1 MAKLSV
7 IASPFST
14 FLLWDLDKVQQ
25 LREHTVNPPGQERYV
40 SPISVED
47 LRVQLQALAGG
58 AVTTAEAQA
67 VIDNTVGV
75 DDVSLATI
83 ATVAAAEVAEL
94 DAGEIA
100 TKVQQ
105 ASVQGLLTYSFVET
119 GNFQLSFDRGVLA
132 KLVEL
137 GWVKVFT
144 SAGDALF
151 AL

>member
-94 DAGEIA
+94 DAGEIQE
-100 TKVQQ
+100 KQQ